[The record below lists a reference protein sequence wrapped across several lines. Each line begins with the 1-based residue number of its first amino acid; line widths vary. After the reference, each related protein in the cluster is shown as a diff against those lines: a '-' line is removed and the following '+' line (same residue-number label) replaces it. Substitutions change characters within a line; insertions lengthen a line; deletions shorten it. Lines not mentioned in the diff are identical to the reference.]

1 MWCGSSCGLHPCL
14 HSFQVMLSCPT
25 SLLQVWQQHGAWV
38 TSTKPEFGPG
48 IRERFQMAA
57 GVTQQQFEEA
67 VRHRA
72 GVRQRMAELLGSDG
86 VLLLPTAPAPAPPL
100 NAAAEQLDAF
110 RTSLI
115 SLTCIAGLSG
125 FPQVN

>member
-1 MWCGSSCGLHPCL
+1 
-14 HSFQVMLSCPT
+14 
-25 SLLQVWQQHGAWV
+25 
-38 TSTKPEFGPG
+38 
-48 IRERFQMAA
+48 MAA

-100 NAAAEQLDAF
+100 SAAAEQLDAF